1 MRISDWSSDVCS
13 SDLWKKDN
21 PLKDLRQFKVQENE
35 LSYLNREQ
43 ILKLLEQLQASSNVH
58 VYLVAKICLST
69 GARWSEAEGLTLT
82 QVRNGIIQ
90 FARTKS
96 GKTRA
101 VPISD
106 DLEQEIHAHRKT
118 HKDRKSVVEGK
129 RESISVNIGGRRLI
143 KKKKQNTTKYIK

>member
-1 MRISDWSSDVCS
+1 MFNELIRLGS
-13 SDLWKKDN
+13 WKKDN

-82 QVRNGIIQ
+82 QGRNGIIQ
-90 FARTKS
+90 FALTKS
-96 GKTRA
+96 GKNRSG
-101 VPISD
+101 PSSD
-106 DLEQEIHAHRKT
+106 DLEQDNTPQRKT
-118 HKDRKSVVEGK
+118 
-129 RESISVNIGGRRLI
+129 
-143 KKKKQNTTKYIK
+143 TKTK

>member
-13 SDLWKKDN
+13 SDLN

-96 GKTRA
+96 GKTQIGRA
-101 VPISD
+101 SC
-106 DLEQEIHAHRKT
+106 
-118 HKDRKSVVEGK
+118 
-129 RESISVNIGGRRLI
+129 RERVC
-143 KKKKQNTTKYIK
+143 QYV

>member
-13 SDLWKKDN
+13 SD
-21 PLKDLRQFKVQENE
+21 
-35 LSYLNREQ
+35 
-43 ILKLLEQLQASSNVH
+43 LLEQLQASSNVH

-118 HKDRKSVVEGK
+118 HKRSNVLFDYCKGAFKEAIERATYNLPLGQLTPVLRHTFASPFLT
-129 RESISVNIGGRRLI
+129 NCTNHLTL
-143 KKKKQNTTKYIK
+143 KQ